1 MKRRTRKALEN
12 RLSLG
17 EQKQSLIYGP
27 VSSRR
32 FGTTIGIS
40 LIPLK
45 VCTFDCVFCELSVHT
60 NVLTLE
66 RRTYVSVNEVLS
78 ELANYPTQGVDYI
91 ALSGAGEPTLAANM
105 GEVIDALHQNYSV
118 PVLVLSN
125 GSTVF
130 MKDVQEELRRADAVK
145 LTFSSLN
152 EEAFKRLNQPVEG
165 VTAAR
170 VAHGIEEFASYFSGR
185 LYFEIVVV
193 KGINDD
199 PAEVRRTVGFLA
211 QFKPYHIDINRPVRP
226 GTARYLELP
235 DKELYLPLEREFPAL
250 RVF

>member
-1 MKRRTRKALEN
+1 LEN

-17 EQKQSLIYGP
+17 EQKQSLVYGP

-45 VCTFDCVFCELSVHT
+45 VCSFDCVFCELSVHS

-66 RRTYVSVNEVLS
+66 RHTYVSVNEVLE
-78 ELANYPTQGVDYI
+78 ELRNFPTQGVDYI

-105 GEVIDALHQNYSV
+105 GEVID
-118 PVLVLSN
+118 SN

-130 MKDVQEELRRADAVK
+130 MKDVQEELRKADAVK
-145 LTFSSLN
+145 LTFSSLS
-152 EEAFKRLNQPVEG
+152 EESFRRLNQPAEG
-165 VTAAR
+165 VTASKVAR
-170 VAHGIEEFASYFSGR
+170 GIEEFTSSYEGQ
-185 LYFEIVVV
+185 LYFEVVVV

-199 PAEVRRTVGFLA
+199 LSEVRKTIEFLA
-211 QFKPYHIDINRPVRP
+211 QFKPYHMDINRPVRP
-226 GTARYLELP
+226 GTARYLDLP
-235 DKELYLPLEREFPAL
+235 DKELYMPLEREFPAV